1 MGKSPVASKGVLL
14 RTSSGYEVAL
24 VPPEHLRELQCSV
37 CGDLIQSA
45 VHAPCGHS
53 FCQVHLQGEQGSQN
67 ELEIQAGRLRELTVH
82 RNFSVERAR
91 QALAAVG
98 EGSLEEAAEMC
109 EKLSGLEGRAVRVR
123 PEVKHPKF
131 EWGAVS
137 HSSVGVVLK
146 DEDTQAWVSFAEQSS
161 WHCQRDELEIDPVA
175 DQIRPQTR
183 VRIRAG
189 VTPKRGWGL
198 LQVDGTGTVVTLTGC
213 QVRVLIKEG
222 AWSGF
227 INELEV
233 VDETRDVIEDAAQR
247 LKDGKATED
256 VLAQLH
262 AILQEVRDCSE
273 PSELQIVLTSR
284 ECGPFINSFGAF
296 AMLRGVGLQCVR
308 HAADR
313 TVHVFGAA
321 TGVTNL
327 GERAASALRYLEQL
341 FETPLGPAA
350 EAQISRATVRS
361 VVLHVDAD
369 IFAAG
374 VPVQMVYQEQLRSLV
389 IPAIAPQGE
398 GWSWPQRGWAG
409 EEQMVQHLQASL
421 PAGKAE
427 LCREQEFEEASKVA
441 KRLEESGLVATV
453 EEGSSDPLK
462 DASMEVPTSWT
473 GSLARGSRVRFRDA
487 ARSVLPSTI
496 DPSCIGLICD
506 QVFHIKEDGSRE
518 LQYFVCLPK
527 SLAVPPIPGDMLD
540 AAPAAE
546 RIQPGVR
553 VRVNPPPGK
562 DPAYG
567 WGRIASSDVG
577 IVQQVHLDGKVD
589 VFFMSEEKLWHAA
602 LQDLDTENLP
612 MTLRPNC
619 PVCQRPFPSGQQLNL
634 DIAMDSQIR
643 RMKKL
648 MAGARHE
655 RNGLDRDGGVPRL
668 LRSQTHREELK
679 CNICFDLVVSP
690 VTLPCGHTYCK
701 HHIQTWLLENDSCP
715 VCRVRILHFKDREK
729 KPRQLRTAAPLFQ
742 TSLRDEDGKGGQHSG
757 EGFELHVNKML
768 ETQVIRFFQ
777 DEVQNRISE
786 VASEVWDVIERR
798 QDGFLTRLRN
808 FLDQF
813 RAPGVSELLKLK
825 NMVGPDSPL
834 PNTKG
839 ATLLMMAS
847 ELGLEDTVEE
857 LLKLSADPWKTT
869 SAGFGPG
876 TSALQMAS
884 GQGHA
889 AVLRK
894 LLSAEQGVLDSN
906 SAALCAD
913 ALGAAIEGHHIACVE
928 ELLRIPEIPD
938 VADLRNCMD
947 LTGLLTAVQA
957 GNTDIISMLVEHR
970 ANIEERTAHSGL
982 LVSKAGSEKVNGPYQ
997 QVGEYCGRPLYE
1009 NLFGAV
1015 VYCKGWWKIALS
1027 RANMEETEERFIYS
1041 APAPHEDLTEPPT
1054 GQWTLSGGRREDGP
1068 SPPPAPIIQWI
1079 ARAGQAAT
1087 PLLLATQLGLGGVV
1101 ERLLESK
1108 ADLNAEMPGTKQVP
1122 VHIAAMVGELGVIRA
1137 LIQAKANLALPD
1149 AAGFTPL
1156 ALASHAGHPKAVQE
1170 LLDAAAMPEPPGEVP
1185 SPVVLAAGCGS
1196 YVMEGRAGPPAGAA
1210 AYCDIVK
1217 LLLDAKGR
1225 GGSGDFG
1232 SARGAGTEGRIEGD
1246 RNLSFQIFHGLITPE
1261 LWLCSATCMSKLHFM
1276 AQAFTRPQRL
1286 ARTHLEDMAPA
1297 MKSAMKSKAMKTNA
1311 KAMTKSQLADQLATK
1326 SELKKKEVL
1335 SILQN
1340 LSEIGASE
1348 VTNTGKFVLPG
1359 LCMIKTRQ
1367 KPATKGGVRMMFGK
1381 EVQVKAQK
1389 AKTIVKATPAG
1400 PSGSSPLIA
1409 ALRRAAT
1416 PRLALKDQAREPPP
1430 EPVVG
1435 PQAEAARALL
1445 DLGAS
1450 PLLNAADGTSALM
1463 LVAAL
1468 DDQELLQR
1476 LLAAGAEL
1484 DAVRGPSEALAV
1496 VGSQPQDWRTI
1507 DDLLMHM
1514 EGTSQP
1520 LPPSVLCPRG
1530 HSMER
1535 CIGSAKPGATG
1546 DLIVTAVE
1554 SRPCAATVVETRVPR
1569 GVLDL
1574 LALMPL
1580 DRKICPKQPAVEKA
1594 SASLPEGTPEALRS
1608 PSFLTTR
1615 MDGWFTILSDRTALH
1630 HAVVAG
1636 SEKSVRQLLER
1647 KENALTKQADPALA
1661 DARGLTPLHWA
1672 AFLGETGEAA
1682 AVSAEAG
1689 EAAGAGG
1696 EAGGGQAA
1704 EAAGEA
1710 GGEAGG
1716 AVAAAAAAGVPP
1728 DEVVPVPS
1736 RPRYQ
1741 RTDGVPFLIKWDA
1754 KNGWAL
1760 YQTAPGPAGVE
1771 ACVFKSSKD
1780 TRYCP
1785 VDGWAPDER
1794 VQLEETPNVRVE
1806 EVAPYRW
1813 GILLF
1818 QATPAELWRPCLQE
1832 EVEALPELKQ
1842 ISSVSRIFIPG
1853 LPGMQISLSAA
1864 GGVEGM
1870 HQRAL
1875 EMVMRGMD
1883 EPSCPVS

>member
-1 MGKSPVASKGVLL
+1 MVL
-14 RTSSGYEVAL
+14 
-24 VPPEHLRELQCSV
+24 
-37 CGDLIQSA
+37 
-45 VHAPCGHS
+45 CGHT
-53 FCQVHLQGEQGSQN
+53 GGGG
-67 ELEIQAGRLRELTVH
+67 AGRDRVH
-82 RNFSVERAR
+82 KAAHFALSR
-91 QALAAVG
+91 QPG
-98 EGSLEEAAEMC
+98 KRS
-109 EKLSGLEGRAVRVR
+109 R
-123 PEVKHPKF
+123 
-131 EWGAVS
+131 
-137 HSSVGVVLK
+137 HS
-146 DEDTQAWVSFAEQSS
+146 A
-161 WHCQRDELEIDPVA
+161 
-175 DQIRPQTR
+175 
-183 VRIRAG
+183 
-189 VTPKRGWGL
+189 
-198 LQVDGTGTVVTLTGC
+198 
-213 QVRVLIKEG
+213 
-222 AWSGF
+222 
-227 INELEV
+227 
-233 VDETRDVIEDAAQR
+233 
-247 LKDGKATED
+247 
-256 VLAQLH
+256 
-262 AILQEVRDCSE
+262 
-273 PSELQIVLTSR
+273 
-284 ECGPFINSFGAF
+284 AF
-296 AMLRGVGLQCVR
+296 AQP
-308 HAADR
+308 
-313 TVHVFGAA
+313 
-321 TGVTNL
+321 NP
-327 GERAASALRYLEQL
+327 E
-341 FETPLGPAA
+341 PA
-350 EAQISRATVRS
+350 
-361 VVLHVDAD
+361 
-369 IFAAG
+369 
-374 VPVQMVYQEQLRSLV
+374 
-389 IPAIAPQGE
+389 
-398 GWSWPQRGWAG
+398 
-409 EEQMVQHLQASL
+409 
-421 PAGKAE
+421 K
-427 LCREQEFEEASKVA
+427 
-441 KRLEESGLVATV
+441 
-453 EEGSSDPLK
+453 
-462 DASMEVPTSWT
+462 
-473 GSLARGSRVRFRDA
+473 
-487 ARSVLPSTI
+487 
-496 DPSCIGLICD
+496 GLICD

-553 VRVNPPPGK
+553 IRVNPPPGK

-655 RNGLDRDGGVPRL
+655 RNSLDRDGGVPRL

-729 KPRQLRTAAPLFQ
+729 KPRQLRTAASLFQ
-742 TSLRDEDGKGGQHSG
+742 TSLRDEDGKGGQQSG

-813 RAPGVSELLKLK
+813 RAPGVTELLKLK
-825 NMVGPDSPL
+825 SMVGPDSPL

-913 ALGAAIEGHHIACVE
+913 ALGAAIEGHHISCVE

-970 ANIEERTAHSGL
+970 ANIEARTAHSGL

-1122 VHIAAMVGELGVIRA
+1122 VHIAAMVGELGVVRA
-1137 LIQAKANLALPD
+1137 LIQATANLALPD

-1170 LLDAAAMPEPPGEVP
+1170 LLEAAAMPEPSGEVP

-1196 YVMEGRAGPPAGAA
+1196 YVMEGRAGPPAGTA

-1217 LLLDAKGR
+1217 LLLDAKGDASTAALEAAAVA
-1225 GGSGDFG
+1225 GA
-1232 SARGAGTEGRIEGD
+1232 SAVLAELARRGA
-1246 RNLSFQIFHGLITPE
+1246 
-1261 LWLCSATCMSKLHFM
+1261 A
-1276 AQAFTRPQRL
+1276 
-1286 ARTHLEDMAPA
+1286 
-1297 MKSAMKSKAMKTNA
+1297 
-1311 KAMTKSQLADQLATK
+1311 
-1326 SELKKKEVL
+1326 V
-1335 SILQN
+1335 
-1340 LSEIGASE
+1340 
-1348 VTNTGKFVLPG
+1348 
-1359 LCMIKTRQ
+1359 
-1367 KPATKGGVRMMFGK
+1367 
-1381 EVQVKAQK
+1381 
-1389 AKTIVKATPAG
+1389 
-1400 PSGSSPLIA
+1400 SPLIA
-1409 ALRRAAT
+1409 ALRRATT

-1468 DDQELLQR
+1468 DDEELLQR

-1535 CIGSAKPGATG
+1535 
-1546 DLIVTAVE
+1546 
-1554 SRPCAATVVETRVPR
+1554 
-1569 GVLDL
+1569 
-1574 LALMPL
+1574 MPL
-1580 DRKICPKQPAVEKA
+1580 GRENLPEAEAEGAKFGIIFQAFQA
-1594 SASLPEGTPEALRS
+1594 AASLPEGTPEVLR
-1608 PSFLTTR
+1608 FREGGRWT
-1615 MDGWFTILSDRTALH
+1615 
-1630 HAVVAG
+1630 G
-1636 SEKSVRQLLER
+1636 SVQEPVLPDY
-1647 KENALTKQADPALA
+1647 QADPALA

-1672 AFLGETGEAA
+1672 AFLANGAIQPLIECGA
-1682 AVSAEAG
+1682 AVTALDHEGRPPLSL
-1689 EAAGAGG
+1689 
-1696 EAGGGQAA
+1696 
-1704 EAAGEA
+1704 
-1710 GGEAGG
+1710 
-1716 AVAAAAAAGVPP
+1716 VPTEP
-1728 DEVVPVPS
+1728 
-1736 RPRYQ
+1736 RPRCGGKEALRYA
-1741 RTDGVPFLIKWDA
+1741 FL
-1754 KNGWAL
+1754 AL
-1760 YQTAPGPAGVE
+1760 E
-1771 ACVFKSSKD
+1771 FEFK
-1780 TRYCP
+1780 
-1785 VDGWAPDER
+1785 
-1794 VQLEETPNVRVE
+1794 
-1806 EVAPYRW
+1806 
-1813 GILLF
+1813 
-1818 QATPAELWRPCLQE
+1818 ELCCHAPCLDLSSME
-1832 EVEALPELKQ
+1832 FFGFFALMRNCAWWVQ
-1842 ISSVSRIFIPG
+1842 
-1853 LPGMQISLSAA
+1853 A
-1864 GGVEGM
+1864 GTM
-1870 HQRAL
+1870 KPARPD
-1875 EMVMRGMD
+1875 M
-1883 EPSCPVS
+1883 

>member
-1 MGKSPVASKGVLL
+1 MGGKSLPAAAEAAAADIKAEVHARWAKDVDSAVTQGKIGGARFQDGELWQDMVAMEDSVKLMQLGKTSTWCMNVLHDCLDSASADVSQRDFLFDAGDHDMRGCFTFVSVLGKDSEDVWHVLRSWLWLRNLEVEALNYEGHERCCVRSTALLALGVFNLFVSMLPPTAMKAAGWATGFAGGRDVALAQLQSCWEEGGIQAPFAGLVLIGFFVDVSSFLGELRVERNKRHTTACSILDWAKTNYPSAFFFKGLESGYLAANQDLEVPHPLRVFLPRISAMEPDNVVPEPPPLCRSASVPSGNVVFDGKGIDFLSRSHTVQFTSVDKLMGKSPVASKGVLL

-67 ELEIQAGRLRELTVH
+67 ELEIQATRLRELTVH
-82 RNFSVERAR
+82 RGFSVERAR

-98 EGSLEEAAEMC
+98 EGSLDEAAEMC

-198 LQVDGTGTVVTLTGC
+198 LQVDGTGTVVTVTGC

-233 VDETRDVIEDAAQR
+233 VDETRDMIEDAAQR

-262 AILQEVRDCSE
+262 AILLQVRDCSE
-273 PSELQIVLTSR
+273 PSELQVVLTSR

-296 AMLRGVGLQCVR
+296 AMLRAVGLQCVR

-321 TGVTNL
+321 TGVANL
-327 GERAASALRYLEQL
+327 GERTASALQYLEKL
-341 FETPLGPAA
+341 FETLPAPKVP
-350 EAQISRATVRS
+350 QQKPRYR
-361 VVLHVDAD
+361 VVVHVDAD

-374 VPVQMVYQEQLRSLV
+374 VPVQMVYQEQLRSLI

-427 LCREQEFEEASKVA
+427 LCREQEFTEASKVA

-453 EEGSSDPLK
+453 EEGSSEPLK

-473 GSLARGSRVRFRDA
+473 GSLARGSRVRFRDT

-540 AAPAAE
+540 AAPPAE

-553 VRVNPPPGK
+553 IRVNPPPGK

-729 KPRQLRTAAPLFQ
+729 KPRQLRTAEPLFQ
-742 TSLRDEDGKGGQHSG
+742 TSLRDEDGKGGQQSG

-813 RAPGVSELLKLK
+813 RAPGVTELLKLK

-839 ATLLMMAS
+839 ATLLMMAC

-869 SAGFGPG
+869 SVP
-876 TSALQMAS
+876 Q
-884 GQGHA
+884 QD
-889 AVLRK
+889 
-894 LLSAEQGVLDSN
+894 GV
-906 SAALCAD
+906 CQ
-913 ALGAAIEGHHIACVE
+913 
-928 ELLRIPEIPD
+928 R
-938 VADLRNCMD
+938 
-947 LTGLLTAVQA
+947 
-957 GNTDIISMLVEHR
+957 
-970 ANIEERTAHSGL
+970 
-982 LVSKAGSEKVNGPYQ
+982 
-997 QVGEYCGRPLYE
+997 
-1009 NLFGAV
+1009 
-1015 VYCKGWWKIALS
+1015 
-1027 RANMEETEERFIYS
+1027 
-1041 APAPHEDLTEPPT
+1041 
-1054 GQWTLSGGRREDGP
+1054 GRR
-1068 SPPPAPIIQWI
+1068 
-1079 ARAGQAAT
+1079 
-1087 PLLLATQLGLGGVV
+1087 
-1101 ERLLESK
+1101 
-1108 ADLNAEMPGTKQVP
+1108 
-1122 VHIAAMVGELGVIRA
+1122 
-1137 LIQAKANLALPD
+1137 
-1149 AAGFTPL
+1149 
-1156 ALASHAGHPKAVQE
+1156 
-1170 LLDAAAMPEPPGEVP
+1170 
-1185 SPVVLAAGCGS
+1185 C
-1196 YVMEGRAGPPAGAA
+1196 
-1210 AYCDIVK
+1210 
-1217 LLLDAKGR
+1217 
-1225 GGSGDFG
+1225 
-1232 SARGAGTEGRIEGD
+1232 
-1246 RNLSFQIFHGLITPE
+1246 
-1261 LWLCSATCMSKLHFM
+1261 
-1276 AQAFTRPQRL
+1276 
-1286 ARTHLEDMAPA
+1286 
-1297 MKSAMKSKAMKTNA
+1297 
-1311 KAMTKSQLADQLATK
+1311 
-1326 SELKKKEVL
+1326 
-1335 SILQN
+1335 
-1340 LSEIGASE
+1340 
-1348 VTNTGKFVLPG
+1348 
-1359 LCMIKTRQ
+1359 
-1367 KPATKGGVRMMFGK
+1367 
-1381 EVQVKAQK
+1381 
-1389 AKTIVKATPAG
+1389 
-1400 PSGSSPLIA
+1400 
-1409 ALRRAAT
+1409 
-1416 PRLALKDQAREPPP
+1416 
-1430 EPVVG
+1430 
-1435 PQAEAARALL
+1435 
-1445 DLGAS
+1445 
-1450 PLLNAADGTSALM
+1450 
-1463 LVAAL
+1463 
-1468 DDQELLQR
+1468 
-1476 LLAAGAEL
+1476 
-1484 DAVRGPSEALAV
+1484 
-1496 VGSQPQDWRTI
+1496 
-1507 DDLLMHM
+1507 
-1514 EGTSQP
+1514 
-1520 LPPSVLCPRG
+1520 
-1530 HSMER
+1530 
-1535 CIGSAKPGATG
+1535 
-1546 DLIVTAVE
+1546 
-1554 SRPCAATVVETRVPR
+1554 
-1569 GVLDL
+1569 
-1574 LALMPL
+1574 
-1580 DRKICPKQPAVEKA
+1580 
-1594 SASLPEGTPEALRS
+1594 
-1608 PSFLTTR
+1608 
-1615 MDGWFTILSDRTALH
+1615 
-1630 HAVVAG
+1630 
-1636 SEKSVRQLLER
+1636 
-1647 KENALTKQADPALA
+1647 
-1661 DARGLTPLHWA
+1661 
-1672 AFLGETGEAA
+1672 
-1682 AVSAEAG
+1682 
-1689 EAAGAGG
+1689 
-1696 EAGGGQAA
+1696 
-1704 EAAGEA
+1704 
-1710 GGEAGG
+1710 
-1716 AVAAAAAAGVPP
+1716 
-1728 DEVVPVPS
+1728 
-1736 RPRYQ
+1736 
-1741 RTDGVPFLIKWDA
+1741 
-1754 KNGWAL
+1754 
-1760 YQTAPGPAGVE
+1760 
-1771 ACVFKSSKD
+1771 
-1780 TRYCP
+1780 
-1785 VDGWAPDER
+1785 
-1794 VQLEETPNVRVE
+1794 
-1806 EVAPYRW
+1806 
-1813 GILLF
+1813 
-1818 QATPAELWRPCLQE
+1818 
-1832 EVEALPELKQ
+1832 
-1842 ISSVSRIFIPG
+1842 
-1853 LPGMQISLSAA
+1853 
-1864 GGVEGM
+1864 
-1870 HQRAL
+1870 
-1875 EMVMRGMD
+1875 
-1883 EPSCPVS
+1883 

>member
-67 ELEIQAGRLRELTVH
+67 ELEIQATRLRELTVH
-82 RNFSVERAR
+82 RGFSVERAR

-98 EGSLEEAAEMC
+98 EGSLDEAAEMC

-198 LQVDGTGTVVTLTGC
+198 LQVDGTGTVVTVTGC

-233 VDETRDVIEDAAQR
+233 VDETRDMIEDAAQR

-262 AILQEVRDCSE
+262 AILLQVRDCSE
-273 PSELQIVLTSR
+273 PSELQVVLTSR

-296 AMLRGVGLQCVR
+296 AMLRAVGLQCVR

-321 TGVTNL
+321 TGVANL
-327 GERAASALRYLEQL
+327 GERTASALQYLEKL
-341 FETPLGPAA
+341 FETLPAPKVP
-350 EAQISRATVRS
+350 QQKPRYR
-361 VVLHVDAD
+361 VVVHVDAD

-374 VPVQMVYQEQLRSLV
+374 VPVQMVYQEQLRSLI

-427 LCREQEFEEASKVA
+427 LCREQEFTEASKVA

-453 EEGSSDPLK
+453 EEGSSEPLK

-473 GSLARGSRVRFRDA
+473 GSLARGSRVRFRDT

-540 AAPAAE
+540 AAPPAE

-553 VRVNPPPGK
+553 IRVNPPPGK

-729 KPRQLRTAAPLFQ
+729 KPRQLRTAEPLFQ
-742 TSLRDEDGKGGQHSG
+742 TSLRDEDGKGGQQSG

-813 RAPGVSELLKLK
+813 RAPGVTELLKLK

-839 ATLLMMAS
+839 ATLLMMAC

-928 ELLRIPEIPD
+928 ELLRVPEIPD

-970 ANIEERTAHSGL
+970 ANIEARTAHSGL

-1101 ERLLESK
+1101 ERLLELK

-1122 VHIAAMVGELGVIRA
+1122 VHVAAMVGELGVIRA
-1137 LIQAKANLALPD
+1137 LIQASANLALPD

-1156 ALASHAGHPKAVQE
+1156 SLASHAGHPKAVQE
-1170 LLDAAAMPEPPGEVP
+1170 LLEAAAMPEPPGEVP
-1185 SPVVLAAGCGS
+1185 SPMVLAAGCGS
-1196 YVMEGRAGPPAGAA
+1196 YVMEGRAGPPAGMA

-1217 LLLDAKGR
+1217 LLLDAKGDASTAAQEAAAVA
-1225 GGSGDFG
+1225 GA
-1232 SARGAGTEGRIEGD
+1232 SAVLMELAQRGA
-1246 RNLSFQIFHGLITPE
+1246 
-1261 LWLCSATCMSKLHFM
+1261 A
-1276 AQAFTRPQRL
+1276 
-1286 ARTHLEDMAPA
+1286 
-1297 MKSAMKSKAMKTNA
+1297 
-1311 KAMTKSQLADQLATK
+1311 
-1326 SELKKKEVL
+1326 V
-1335 SILQN
+1335 
-1340 LSEIGASE
+1340 
-1348 VTNTGKFVLPG
+1348 
-1359 LCMIKTRQ
+1359 Q
-1367 KPATKGGVRMMFGK
+1367 K
-1381 EVQVKAQK
+1381 
-1389 AKTIVKATPAG
+1389 AG

-1450 PLLNAADGTSALM
+1450 PLLSAADGTSALM

-1484 DAVRGPSEALAV
+1484 DGVRGPSEALAV
-1496 VGSQPQDWRTI
+1496 VGSQPQDWKTI

-1530 HSMER
+1530 HPMER
-1535 CIGSAKPGATG
+1535 LCKARCHRRPHCDSCRKQELHSSPVYWTCWPCDYDLCI
-1546 DLIVTAVE
+1546 D
-1554 SRPCAATVVETRVPR
+1554 CARVPR
-1569 GVLDL
+1569 LVQFREGFDP
-1574 LALMPL
+1574 LA
-1580 DRKICPKQPAVEKA
+1580 EEA
-1594 SASLPEGTPEALRS
+1594 SASLPEGTPEVLRS

-1615 MDGWFTILSDRTALH
+1615 MDGWTALH

-1647 KENALTKQADPALA
+1647 KADPALA

-1672 AFLGETGEAA
+1672 AFLANGAIQPLIEHGA
-1682 AVSAEAG
+1682 AVTALDHEGRPPLSLMPNEALRYAFLALEFEFKELCCHELRVVGSGPADGVYSQVKPSQPQAAQSSSAAEPARQAASAPATASAAEGAEPSDPPPPPPPAPAEEAG
-1689 EAAGAGG
+1689 EAAAMDGTG
-1696 EAGGGQAA
+1696 

-1710 GGEAGG
+1710 AEAAEATAGG
-1716 AVAAAAAAGVPP
+1716 VAVAAAVAAAAAAGDQP

-1741 RTDGVPFLIKWDA
+1741 RTDGVPFLIKWDE

-1813 GILLF
+1813 GVLLF
-1818 QATPAELWRPCLQE
+1818 QATPAELWRPGLQE

-1842 ISSVSRIFIPG
+1842 ITSVSRIFIPG